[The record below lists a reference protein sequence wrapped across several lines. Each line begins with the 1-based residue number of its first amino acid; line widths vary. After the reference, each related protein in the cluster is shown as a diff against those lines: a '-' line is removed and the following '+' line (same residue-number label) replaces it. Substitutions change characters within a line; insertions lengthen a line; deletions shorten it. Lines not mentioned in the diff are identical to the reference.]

1 MEWHQSGH
9 LPSPVEDGGRDT
21 CEWLQQ
27 VCLVS
32 SSHESPKLRRLPATS
47 ATTSRNHKRLT
58 AVSLNSS
65 LVCLID
71 NYENRL
77 EICKLDLDPVPR
89 LQMLCFLELPPL
101 APDRSHHLSET
112 YKEWVPTSKS
122 YVRTKS
128 SRVHHLPFYTST
140 IGTIALRLEGEH
152 SIHAL
157 IISVAALVS
166 AIPTDLRNVPWEDW
180 GPSCT
185 HMFKTAIPQLTS
197 LGPFWITHDPFVV
210 RQYDLRRMGYT
221 RPMAEDKSSLQ
232 SRPPVVDSTNIFQC
246 DIETHLSYRDV
257 MIQNEDL
264 YKSSYIV
271 ADREWVVGVVCGFFV
286 HISKIFRHKSNHSHR
301 QDAERSVTVYHVG

>member
-1 MEWHQSGH
+1 M
-9 LPSPVEDGGRDT
+9 EDGGRDT

-32 SSHESPKLRRLPATS
+32 SSHESPKLRRAPE
-47 ATTSRNHKRLT
+47 TTSRNGRLT
-58 AVSLNSS
+58 AVSLNGS

-71 NYENRL
+71 DCENRL

-89 LQMLCFLELPPL
+89 LQTMCFLELPPL
-101 APDRSHHLSET
+101 APDTSHHLSET
-112 YKEWVPTSKS
+112 YTKWVPTSKS

-140 IGTIALRLEGEH
+140 ISTIALRFYYQLKGEH
-152 SIHAL
+152 TNSYAL

-166 AIPTDLRNVPWEDW
+166 AIPTNLRNVPWEDW

-185 HMFKTAIPQLTS
+185 HLFKTAIPQLTS
-197 LGPFWITHDPFVV
+197 LGPFWITHGPESV

-221 RPMAEDKSSLQ
+221 RPKAGDKSSLQ
-232 SRPPVVDSTNIFQC
+232 SRPPVVDPTNIFQC
-246 DIETHLSYRDV
+246 DIETHLPYRDV

-271 ADREWVVGVVCGFFV
+271 ADREWVVGVVSGFFV
-286 HISKIFRHKSNHSHR
+286 HILEIFRYKSNHSHR